1 MDRVGGRA
9 SGEYS
14 VWISEN
20 QDGVGGQGRGTL
32 NTNAQII
39 VSDLVRECLD
49 LIVSWFKVQYPYL
62 SLTF

>member
-1 MDRVGGRA
+1 MDRVEGKA

-20 QDGVGGQGRGTL
+20 QDGRQGRRML
-32 NTNAQII
+32 NTNAQVM
-39 VSDLVRECLD
+39 VSGLVREYLD
-49 LIVSWFKVQYPYL
+49 LIVSWLKVQYPCL